1 MSGAGS
7 GKGSNIAGGISQWP
21 LKRKKKENGK
31 KKIEWLKT
39 NP

>member
-21 LKRKKKENGK
+21 LKKKKRMVK
-31 KKIEWLKT
+31 K
-39 NP
+39 N